1 MTVNNRILKW
11 SKFLSQ
17 IFNPLFSLLVFFVYK
32 ENKYENFSQSA
43 IKFLRLFI
51 FLILPVCIWIFSR
64 VKSGKYTD
72 SDVSDR
78 KQRKSLYL
86 FISAALS
93 FYILFN
99 YIINK
104 SWDLVLLYLLILIL
118 LMQISNLL
126 IKSSMHTA
134 LNIFVAALFFSENF
148 VWGIVWFL
156 ISILVGITRIL
167 LKRHTLQE
175 VLSGGIIAVIVS
187 AFYLYFN

>member
-1 MTVNNRILKW
+1 MTVNNRLLKW

-17 IFNPLFSLLVFFVYK
+17 IFNPLFSLIVFFVYK
-32 ENKYENFSQSA
+32 ESKNGSFVQSA
-43 IKFLRLFI
+43 LKFLWLFI
-51 FLILPVCIWIFSR
+51 FLILPVLIWIFSR

-78 KQRKSLYL
+78 EQRKSLYL

-93 FYILFN
+93 VYILFN
-99 YIINK
+99 YFVNK
-104 SWDLVLLYLLILIL
+104 TWDLVLIYVLVLIL

-148 VWGIVWFL
+148 VWGIVWLL

-175 VLSGGIIAVIVS
+175 VLSGGIIAVFVS

>member
-1 MTVNNRILKW
+1 MTVHTAILKL

-17 IFNPLFSLLVFFVYK
+17 IFNPLFSLLIFFIYK
-32 ENKYENFSQSA
+32 ESKYASFSESV
-43 IKFLRLFI
+43 IKFLWLLI
-51 FLILPVCIWIFSR
+51 LLILPIIMWIYGH

-93 FYILFN
+93 FYILIN
-99 YIINK
+99 YLINK
-104 SWDLVLLYLLILIL
+104 NWDSVLIYLLILIFF
-118 LMQISNLL
+118 MQISNLM

-134 LNIFVAALFFSENF
+134 LNIFVSALFFSESL
-148 VWGIVWFL
+148 VWGIVWLL
-156 ISILVGITRIL
+156 ISIIVGITRIL

-175 VLSGGIIAVIVS
+175 VLSGATIAIIVS
-187 AFYLYFN
+187 SFYLYFN

>member
-1 MTVNNRILKW
+1 MTVNNRLLKW

-17 IFNPLFSLLVFFVYK
+17 IFNPLFSLIVFFVYK
-32 ENKYENFSQSA
+32 ESKNGSFVQSA
-43 IKFLRLFI
+43 LKFLWLFI
-51 FLILPVCIWIFSR
+51 FLILPVLIWIFSR

-78 KQRKSLYL
+78 EQRKSLYL

-93 FYILFN
+93 VYILFN
-99 YIINK
+99 YFVNK
-104 SWDLVLLYLLILIL
+104 TWDFVLLYLLVLIL

-148 VWGIVWFL
+148 VWGIVWLL

-175 VLSGGIIAVIVS
+175 VLSGAIIAVFVS
-187 AFYLYFN
+187 AVYLYFN